1 VVYNETM
8 YSRNSNRRWIFLVPI
23 ILAVAFFAT
32 FLGLSLYYHGASPP
46 YYGPPFF
53 FGWGF
58 FPWFFFFPV
67 IFLAFFAFRWIFW
80 GGWGWGWGG
89 YYRGYYDDPAM
100 ETLKQRYARGEITK
114 EQFEQMTKDLEQ
126 HA

>member
-1 VVYNETM
+1 M
-8 YSRNSNRRWIFLVPI
+8 YSNNGNRRWIFLVPI
-23 ILAVAFFAT
+23 LIAAAFFAV
-32 FLGLSLYYHGASPP
+32 FIGISLYYHGASPA

-58 FPWFFFFPV
+58 PGFFIFPA
-67 IFLAFFAFRWIFW
+67 IFLVFFAFRWIFW
-80 GGWGWGWGG
+80 GGWGWGR
-89 YYRGYYDDPAM
+89 YYGNEDPAI

-114 EQFEQMTKDLEQ
+114 EQFEQMAKDLEQ